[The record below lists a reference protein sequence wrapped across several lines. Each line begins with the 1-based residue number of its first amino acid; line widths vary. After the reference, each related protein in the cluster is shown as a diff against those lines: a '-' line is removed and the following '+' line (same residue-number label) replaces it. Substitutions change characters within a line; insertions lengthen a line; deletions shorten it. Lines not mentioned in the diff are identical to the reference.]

1 MVEVLADPA
10 LYAFTGGDRPDLP
23 ALEVRRG
30 RLAAFSLAITPAY
43 LAGMSDDAP
52 CNCGCPNTFSTKDA
66 DADLKRY
73 LKQGPDRT
81 TRALIDA
88 IVAEGVEGAT
98 LLDIGGGIGAI
109 QWELLA
115 SGVARSTTVDATEAY
130 VAAARAEAERRGY
143 GDRTTGRAGTF
154 EEIASE
160 IEPVDIV
167 TLDRVVCCDP
177 NLAGLLASA
186 AGHARRMVGL
196 VYPRGTWWN
205 RLAGRV
211 MNAFAWLARDHT
223 RWHLHQPADI
233 DRILT
238 GAGFRRRE
246 IDRTFVWQV
255 ALYVRP

>member
-1 MVEVLADPA
+1 MP
-10 LYAFTGGDRPDLP
+10 
-23 ALEVRRG
+23 
-30 RLAAFSLAITPAY
+30 
-43 LAGMSDDAP
+43 DDAP

-66 DADLKRY
+66 DDDLQRY

-109 QWELLA
+109 PLGLLA
-115 SGVARSTTVDATEAY
+115 SGAARATTVDATEAY
-130 VAAARAEAERRGY
+130 VAVARAEAERRGY
-143 GDRTTGRAGTF
+143 GDRTTGRVGTF
-154 EEIASE
+154 EEIAPQ
-160 IEPVDIV
+160 IEPADIV

-177 NLAGLLASA
+177 NLARLLASA
-186 AGHARRMVGL
+186 AERAVRMIGL
-196 VYPRGTWWN
+196 VYPRRTWWN
-205 RLAGRV
+205 RLAARV
-211 MNAFAWLARDHT
+211 LNAFAWLTRNQT
-223 RWHLHQPADI
+223 RWHLHEPTDI

-238 GAGFRRRE
+238 SAGFRRRE